1 MIARER
7 QKLLRTF
14 RAVSVLAVLL
24 LAVSCYLGFSTVRQ
38 MREIIEEQFN
48 AEQLILA
55 KSTAQRIEANLQAAI
70 TDLIL
75 LNSLPAVQYGDP
87 NSYEVLLLSVLP
99 LLNRDN
105 IIEIRRIDRNGHT
118 LFVANEQGIGM
129 KHLDL
134 VPSEAGVY
142 LSWAAEVSNR
152 GKTMGTGI
160 RSKDAT
166 LDRQHLIMDL
176 IIPTY
181 EDASSSL
188 HPQPSH
194 GFAGYLKASI
204 DISRLLGQILPL
216 IRSGKS
222 GYAWVLDST
231 GTFLYHPESSFV
243 GEDAFEVRTLRNARM
258 SFAQINEIQRNE
270 MIKGREGTGKYLS
283 GWHRELTEPLEKLL
297 AYAPVRIQGPFM
309 DYVWSVAVVAPAD
322 EVEGIITTVYG
333 RQVLLEG
340 LVLFL
345 VLLGAFVVVL
355 YEWRWANALEQE
367 VAARGNDLRAQAK
380 ELQTSEARFR
390 ALAENAEELIFTL
403 DGDGIIKTMNQYMS
417 KLFGVSMDE
426 LSGQSLYCLLSL
438 DQTEEQLRMVNEVLR
453 SGLGRR
459 TETFFRIHDQEFW
472 FNLQF
477 IPIRD
482 EGSGEQYVLAIGR
495 DVTERKSLEKQL
507 INTEKLASL
516 GILASGVAHEIN
528 NPLGIMM
535 GFCELLLEKM
545 EPGTMEYSDLKT
557 IERHGL
563 HCKSII
569 ERLLNFARMS
579 EETEAYCDLN
589 ASVEAILAV
598 VKHTLAMNNIKLM
611 TTLEE
616 GLETV
621 GIDSKGL
628 QQVLLNL
635 ISNALHAMNGKG
647 VLRVETRCAR
657 EPGWAEVVVSDTG
670 CGIEQEFLPRIF
682 DPFFTTKKVGEGTG
696 LGLSVSYGIVTQ
708 HGGSIECESH
718 TDAECPGKSGT
729 TFLIRLPLSPEE
741 RGTGQALR
749 SATDSA
755 E

>member
-7 QKLLRTF
+7 QKLLRAF
-14 RAVSVLAVLL
+14 KIVSMLALL
-24 LAVSCYLGFSTVRQ
+24 LLVGTWYLGFSTVRQ
-38 MREIIEEQFN
+38 MREIIENQFN
-48 AEQLILA
+48 AEQLVLA
-55 KSTAQRIEANLQAAI
+55 RATAQRIEANLQAAI

-87 NSYEVLLLSVLP
+87 NSYEVLLLSTLP
-99 LLNRDN
+99 LLNRDS
-105 IIEIRRIDRNGHT
+105 IIEIRRIDRNGHP
-118 LFVANEQGIGM
+118 LFVANEQGIAL

-134 VPSEAGVY
+134 VQSEAGVY
-142 LSWAAEVSNR
+142 LSWASDLSNR

-160 RSKDAT
+160 RAKDPAV
-166 LDRQHLIMDL
+166 DRKHLVMDL

-181 EDASSSL
+181 EEASSSL

-194 GFAGYLKASI
+194 GFAGYLRATI
-204 DISRLLGQILPL
+204 DISRLLAQVVPL

-222 GYAWVLDST
+222 GYAWVLDSA
-231 GTFLYHPESSFV
+231 GSFLYHPESTFIA
-243 GEDAFEVRTLRNARM
+243 ENAFEIRTMRNGLM

-283 GWHRELTEPLEKLL
+283 GWHRELVEPMEKLI

-322 EVEGIITTVYG
+322 EVEGIITAVYG

-345 VLLGAFVVVL
+345 ILLGAFVVVL

-367 VAARGNDLRAQAK
+367 GTARVEDLRSHAK
-380 ELQTSEARFR
+380 ELATSEIRFR

-426 LSGQSLYCLLSL
+426 LAGQSLYCLLPL
-438 DQTEEQLRMVNEVLR
+438 DQTEEQLRIVNAVLR
-453 SGLGRR
+453 SGNSQR
-459 TETFFRIHDQEFW
+459 TETVVRIHDQEFW
-472 FNLQF
+472 FNIQF
-477 IPIRD
+477 IPLRD
-482 EGSGEQYVLAIGR
+482 EASGEDYILAIGR

-535 GFCELLLEKM
+535 GFCELLLERM
-545 EPGTMEYSDLKT
+545 EPGTMEYNDLKT

-579 EETEAYCDLN
+579 EETEAYCDMN

-598 VKHTLAMNNIKLM
+598 VKHTLSMNNIKLV
-611 TTLEE
+611 TSIQE
-616 GLETV
+616 GLHLV

-647 VLRVETRCAR
+647 ELRVVTRHGQEA
-657 EPGWAEVVVSDTG
+657 GWAEVLVSDTG
-670 CGIEQEFLPRIF
+670 CGIEKEFLPRIF

-708 HGGSIECESH
+708 YGGTIECESH
-718 TDAECPGKSGT
+718 TDADLAGRSGT
-729 TFLIRLPLSPEE
+729 TFIIRIPFWKM
-741 RGTGQALR
+741 GNG
-749 SATDSA
+749 
-755 E
+755 

>member
-7 QKLLRTF
+7 KKLVRAF
-14 RAVSVLAVLL
+14 RIVAILAVMLI
-24 LAVSCYLGFSTVRQ
+24 AGICYLGFSTVRQ
-38 MREIIEEQFN
+38 MREIIEDQFN

-55 KSTAQRIEANLQAAI
+55 RATAQRIEANLQAAI

-87 NSYEVLLLSVLP
+87 NSYEVLLLSTLP

-105 IIEIRRIDRNGHT
+105 IIEIRRVDRNGHT

-134 VPSEAGVY
+134 VQSEAGVY
-142 LSWAAEVSNR
+142 LSWASDLGNR

-160 RSKDAT
+160 RSKDPA
-166 LDRQHLIMDL
+166 LDRKHLVMDL

-181 EDASSSL
+181 EEASSSL
-188 HPQPSH
+188 RPQPSH
-194 GFAGYLKASI
+194 GFIGYLKATI
-204 DISRLLGQILPL
+204 DISRLLAQIVPQ
-216 IRSGKS
+216 IHSGKS
-222 GYAWVLDST
+222 GYAWVLDSA
-231 GTFLYHPESSFV
+231 GTFLYHPENSFIA
-243 GEDAFEVRTLRNARM
+243 ENAFEIRTIRNARM

-283 GWHRELTEPLEKLL
+283 GWHRELVEPMEKLI

-322 EVEGIITTVYG
+322 EVEGIITAVYG
-333 RQVLLEG
+333 RQVFLEG

-345 VLLGAFVVVL
+345 VLLGTFVIVL
-355 YEWRWANALEQE
+355 YEWRWANVLEQE
-367 VAARGNDLRAQAK
+367 GATRVKDLHWHAQ
-380 ELQTSEARFR
+380 ELRTSEARFR
-390 ALAENAEELIFTL
+390 SLAENAEELIFTL

-426 LSGQSLYCLLSL
+426 LAGQSLYCLLSL
-438 DQTEEQLRMVNEVLR
+438 DQTEDQLRIVNAVLR
-453 SGLGRR
+453 SGTSQRI
-459 TETFFRIHDQEFW
+459 ETVFRIHNQEFW
-472 FNLQF
+472 FNIQF
-477 IPIRD
+477 IPLRD
-482 EGSGEQYVLAIGR
+482 EGSGEDYILAIGR

-516 GILASGVAHEIN
+516 ASGVAHEIN

-535 GFCELLLEKM
+535 GFCELLLERM
-545 EPGTMEYSDLKT
+545 EPGTMEYNDLKT

-579 EETEAYCDLN
+579 EETESYCDLN

-598 VKHTLAMNNIKLM
+598 VKHTLNMNNIKLSAS
-611 TTLEE
+611 LEE
-616 GLETV
+616 RLELV
-621 GIDSKGL
+621 EIDSKGL

-635 ISNALHAMNGKG
+635 ISNALHAMDGKG
-647 VLRVETRCAR
+647 VLKVATRHGK
-657 EPGWAEVVVSDTG
+657 EDGWAEVVVADTG
-670 CGIEQEFLPRIF
+670 CGIEKEFLPRIF

-718 TDAECPGKSGT
+718 TDAERPGTSGT
-729 TFLIRLPLSPEE
+729 TFTIRIPF
-741 RGTGQALR
+741 RNMNKG
-749 SATDSA
+749 
-755 E
+755 

>member
-7 QKLLRTF
+7 QKLLKAF
-14 RAVSVLAVLL
+14 KIVSVLAVLL
-24 LAVSCYLGFSTVRQ
+24 LTAACYLGFSTVRQ
-38 MREIIEEQFN
+38 MREIIEDQFN

-55 KSTAQRIEANLQAAI
+55 RATAQRIEANLQAAI

-87 NSYEVLLLSVLP
+87 NSYEVLLLSTLP

-105 IIEIRRIDRNGHT
+105 IIEIRRVDRNGHT
-118 LFVANEQGIGM
+118 LFVANEQGIGL

-134 VPSEAGVY
+134 VRSEAGVY
-142 LSWAAEVSNR
+142 LSWASEVSNR

-166 LDRQHLIMDL
+166 SDRKHLVMDL

-181 EDASSSL
+181 EDAISSL

-194 GFAGYLKASI
+194 GFAGYLKATI
-204 DISRLLGQILPL
+204 DISRLLAQIVPP

-222 GYAWVLDST
+222 GYAWVLDSS
-231 GTFLYHPESSFV
+231 GTLLYHPESTFIA
-243 GEDAFEVRTLRNARM
+243 ENAFEIRTLRNARM

-270 MIKGREGTGKYLS
+270 MIKGREGTGRYLS
-283 GWHRELTEPLEKLL
+283 GWHRELVEPMEKLL

-340 LVLFL
+340 LLLLVVLM
-345 VLLGAFVVVL
+345 GAFVVVL

-367 VAARGNDLRAQAK
+367 VAARAKDLQAQVK
-380 ELQTSEARFR
+380 ELETAEARFR
-390 ALAENAEELIFTL
+390 TLAENAEELIFAL
-403 DGDGIIKTMNQYMS
+403 DGDGIIKSMNQYMS

-426 LSGQSLYCLLSL
+426 LAGQSLYCLLSL
-438 DQTEEQLRMVNEVLR
+438 DQTEDQLRIVNEVLR
-453 SGLGRR
+453 SGAGRR
-459 TETFFRIHDQEFW
+459 IETVFRIHNQEFW
-472 FNLQF
+472 FNIQYLL
-477 IPIRD
+477 IKD
-482 EGSGEQYVLAIGR
+482 EGSREEYVLAIGR
-495 DVTERKSLEKQL
+495 DVTERKSLERQL

-535 GFCELLLEKM
+535 GFCELLLEKI
-545 EPGTMEYSDLKT
+545 EPGTIEYSDLKT

-579 EETEAYCDLN
+579 EETETYCDLN

-598 VKHTLAMNNIKLM
+598 VKHTLAMNNVKLM
-611 TTLEE
+611 VSLEE
-616 GLETV
+616 GLEIV
-621 GIDSKGL
+621 GVDSKGL

-635 ISNALHAMNGKG
+635 ISNSLHAMNGKG
-647 VLRVETRCAR
+647 VLQVETRRGKEA
-657 EPGWAEVVVSDTG
+657 GWVEVVISDTG
-670 CGIEQEFLPRIF
+670 CGIEKEFLPRIF

-708 HGGSIECESH
+708 YGGSIECESH
-718 TDAECPGKSGT
+718 TEDERPGNSGT
-729 TFLIRLPLSPEE
+729 TFTIRIPIRDTSS
-741 RGTGQALR
+741 G
-749 SATDSA
+749 
-755 E
+755 

>member
-1 MIARER
+1 MIAGER
-7 QKLLRTF
+7 QRLLKAF
-14 RAVSVLAVLL
+14 KVVSLLAVLL
-24 LAVSCYLGFSTVRQ
+24 LAAISTLGFSTVRQ
-38 MREIIEEQFN
+38 MREIIEDQFN
-48 AEQLILA
+48 AEQLVLA
-55 KSTAQRIEANLQAAI
+55 RATAQRIETNLQAAI
-70 TDLIL
+70 MDLIL

-87 NSYEVLLLSVLP
+87 TSYEVLLLSTLP

-105 IIEIRRIDRNGHT
+105 IIEIRRVDRNGHT

-134 VPSEAGVY
+134 VQSEAGVY
-142 LSWAAEVSNR
+142 LSWASEPSNR

-160 RSKDAT
+160 RSKEAT
-166 LDRQHLIMDL
+166 VDRKHLVMDL
-176 IIPTY
+176 LIPTY
-181 EDASSSL
+181 EEASNSL

-194 GFAGYLKASI
+194 GFAGYLKATI
-204 DISRLLGQILPL
+204 DISRLLAQIVPL

-222 GYAWVLDST
+222 GYAWVLDSS
-231 GTFLYHPESSFV
+231 GTFLYHPESSFIA
-243 GEDAFEVRTLRNARM
+243 ENAFEIRTIRNARM

-283 GWHRELTEPLEKLL
+283 GWHRELIEPMEKLI

-322 EVEGIITTVYG
+322 EVEGIITAVYG

-340 LVLFL
+340 LVLSLIL
-345 VLLGAFVVVL
+345 VGAFVIVL

-367 VAARGNDLRAQAK
+367 GAARGKDLHRQAQ
-380 ELQTSEARFR
+380 ELEASEARFR

-417 KLFGVSMDE
+417 RLFGVSMDE
-426 LSGQSLYCLLSL
+426 LAGQSLYCLLSL
-438 DQTEEQLRMVNEVLR
+438 DQTEDQLRIANEVLR
-453 SGLGRR
+453 SGISRR
-459 TETFFRIHDQEFW
+459 TETVFRIHNQEFW
-472 FNLQF
+472 FHIQF
-477 IPIRD
+477 IPLRD
-482 EGSGEQYVLAIGR
+482 EGSGEGTILAIGR

-535 GFCELLLEKM
+535 GFCELLLERM
-545 EPGTMEYSDLKT
+545 EPGTMEYNDLKT

-579 EETEAYCDLN
+579 EETDANCDLN

-598 VKHTLAMNNIKLM
+598 VKHTLSMNNIKLVAS
-611 TTLEE
+611 LEE
-616 GLETV
+616 GLQLV

-635 ISNALHAMNGKG
+635 ISNALQAMNGKG
-647 VLRVETRCAR
+647 VLRVATRHAK
-657 EPGWAEVVVSDTG
+657 EAGWAEVVVSDTG
-670 CGIEQEFLPRIF
+670 CGIEKEFLPRIF

-708 HGGSIECESH
+708 YGGSIECESH
-718 TDAECPGKSGT
+718 TDAERPDTSGT
-729 TFLIRLPLSPEE
+729 TFTIRIPFRNTS
-741 RGTGQALR
+741 TG
-749 SATDSA
+749 
-755 E
+755 